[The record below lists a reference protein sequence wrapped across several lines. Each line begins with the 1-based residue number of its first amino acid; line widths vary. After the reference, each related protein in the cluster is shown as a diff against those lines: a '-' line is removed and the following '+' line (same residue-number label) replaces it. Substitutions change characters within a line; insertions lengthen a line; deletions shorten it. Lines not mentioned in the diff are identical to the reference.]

1 MPETASNAQKSGT
14 KSVRG
19 RPRKS
24 EAEESALRTRVI
36 GVARDLFAHDG
47 YEGVSMRRVAQAVGC
62 SPAQLYTLFGGKRD
76 LLRHIWEDAF
86 SALADELREASSE
99 PDPLK
104 RLRALG
110 DTWCRFWLANPD
122 HYRSIFLIE
131 DRVSEPGERY
141 FVETSESLGALDLIA
156 EAVSECME
164 KRLLEP
170 DDKAAVSQL
179 FLCGLQG
186 VVFNLITIPEFPW
199 AAKEQMTTRMIT
211 ALIDGIS
218 PH

>member
-1 MPETASNAQKSGT
+1 M
-14 KSVRG
+14 RG

-24 EAEESALRTRVI
+24 EAEERALRERVV

-86 SALADELREASSE
+86 AELAGALRKAATGE
-99 PDPLK
+99 DPLK
-104 RLRALG
+104 RLRAMG
-110 DTWCRFWLANPD
+110 DAWCRFWLANPD
-122 HYRSIFLIE
+122 HYRAIFLIE

-156 EAVSECME
+156 EAVSESM
-164 KRLLEP
+164 KKGLLAP
-170 DDKAAVSQL
+170 DDEAAIAQL

-199 AAKEQMTTRMIT
+199 VAKEQMASRMIT
-211 ALIDGIS
+211 ALIDGLS
-218 PH
+218 PN

>member
-1 MPETASNAQKSGT
+1 MPETKKTN
-14 KSVRG
+14 RG

-24 EAEESALRTRVI
+24 EAEEDALRMRVI
-36 GVARDLFAHDG
+36 EVARDLFAHDG
-47 YEGVSMRRVAQAVGC
+47 YEGVSMRRVAESTGC
-62 SPAQLYTLFGGKRD
+62 SAGQLYTLFGGKRD

-86 SALADELREASSE
+86 TDLAAELRRASAKR
-99 PDPLK
+99 DPLQ

-110 DTWCRFWLANPD
+110 DAWCRYWLANPD

-156 EAVSECME
+156 EAVSESME
-164 KRLLEP
+164 TKQLAP
-170 DDKAAVSQL
+170 DDEALVSQL

-199 AAKEQMTTRMIT
+199 AAKKQMAMRMIT
-211 ALIDGIS
+211 ALIGGFSTD
-218 PH
+218 

>member
-1 MPETASNAQKSGT
+1 MPATQKTS
-14 KSVRG
+14 RG

-24 EAEESALRTRVI
+24 EAEEAALRARVI
-36 GVARDLFAHDG
+36 EVARDLFARGG
-47 YEGVSMRRVAQAVGC
+47 YEGVSMRRVAEATGC
-62 SPAQLYTLFGGKRD
+62 SAGQLYTLFGGKRD

-86 SALADELREASSE
+86 SELADRLREASAE
-99 PDPLK
+99 RDPLR

-110 DTWCRFWLANPD
+110 DAWCRYWLANPD

-156 EAVSECME
+156 EAVSQSME
-164 KRLLEP
+164 ARLLAPGDE
-170 DDKAAVSQL
+170 ALVSQL

-199 AAKEQMTTRMIT
+199 AAKEQMAARMIT
-211 ALIDGIS
+211 ALIGGLS
-218 PH
+218 PD